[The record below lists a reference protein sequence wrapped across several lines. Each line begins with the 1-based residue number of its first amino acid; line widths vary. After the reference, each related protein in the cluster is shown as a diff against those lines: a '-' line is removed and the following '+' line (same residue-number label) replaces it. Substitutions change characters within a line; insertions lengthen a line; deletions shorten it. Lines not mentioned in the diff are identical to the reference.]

1 VETDVDI
8 QSDEDSVGLDTD
20 DVHIPSAFS
29 VKEDEPKVSHEIRG
43 LL

>member
-1 VETDVDI
+1 MDI
-8 QSDEDSVGLDTD
+8 QSDEDPVGRETEEAY
-20 DVHIPSAFS
+20 ISSAFS